1 MERTNF
7 GSNKILFFFP
17 LTRID
22 FAALVSSRAVRIS
35 SRAVRVFPALSLRRV
50 RPSYGTFP
58 LMVLQ
63 GNCARG
69 RTSHV
74 INCIS
79 YNLVAKNTIQINVP
93 LSYLVL
99 VLHLHQLVFQISE
112 CWSFIWV
119 IFPAFHHYL
128 IPGINKNF

>member
-1 MERTNF
+1 MFTFTTHCGE
-7 GSNKILFFFP
+7 NKLLQQQNIVFFP

-22 FAALVSSRAVRIS
+22 FAALVSSRAVR
-35 SRAVRVFPALSLRRV
+35 VFPALSLGRV

-79 YNLVAKNTIQINVP
+79 CNLVAKNTIQINVP

-99 VLHLHQLVFQISE
+99 VLHLLQLVFQISE

-119 IFPAFHHYL
+119 ISPAFHHYL